1 MSAVTEGDLDFGVSV
16 WDQYYRVCPK
26 SQLLKTN
33 PYAHAYAN
41 KICLSAV
48 NFNQKQ
54 TTFVLKLLIQKIS
67 VEDYQIICK
76 HLFSE
81 KMNNTPVYPTKRVE
95 WSLEINGDSKFLE
108 TCLMRCLENE
118 GSEPG
123 GRGKGTFIKN
133 LRDRGFNKSKN
144 NFYLRE

>member
-1 MSAVTEGDLDFGVSV
+1 MSVVTEGDLDFGVSV
-16 WDQYYRVCPK
+16 WDRYCRVCPK
-26 SQLLKTN
+26 PQLLKTN
-33 PYAHAYAN
+33 PYAHAYTN

-81 KMNNTPVYPTKRVE
+81 NMNNTPVYPTV
-95 WSLEINGDSKFLE
+95 
-108 TCLMRCLENE
+108 
-118 GSEPG
+118 
-123 GRGKGTFIKN
+123 
-133 LRDRGFNKSKN
+133 KSQVVT
-144 NFYLRE
+144 